1 MLRLNFFLVLGYFLG
16 GYLGNLI
23 AIPPSH
29 ASSIWP
35 AAGIALA
42 GIVTYGRSV
51 IPGIWIG
58 AFIIQVYAFLEITN
72 LQNIPTSLVIG
83 VIVSTAATAQAVLG
97 GWLIKRNIGAHN
109 PLIDDSSILRFF
121 ALGGPVSCIISAS
134 IGIATLYLEGLIDL
148 KSLAF
153 SWMTWWVGDV
163 IGVLIFTPFLLCFI
177 GKPRKQWGSQ
187 INSVALPLLML
198 LLLVVALFQLGNIR
212 KKSD

>member
-1 MLRLNFFLVLGYFLG
+1 MLRLNFFLALGYFLG
-16 GYLGNLI
+16 GYLGTLI

-42 GIVTYGRSV
+42 GIVTYGRNV
-51 IPGIWIG
+51 IPGIWLG
-58 AFIIQVYAFLEITN
+58 AFFTQVYAFLDIAN

-83 VIVSTAATAQAVLG
+83 GIVSTAATAQAVLG
-97 GWLIKRNIGAHN
+97 AWLIKRHIGANN

-121 ALGGPVSCIISAS
+121 ALGGPLSCIISAS
-134 IGIATLYLEGLIDL
+134 IGITTLYLEGVINLENI
-148 KSLAF
+148 AF

-177 GKPRKQWGSQ
+177 GTPQKPMA
-187 INSVALPLLML
+187 VA
-198 LLLVVALFQLGNIR
+198 
-212 KKSD
+212 D